1 MSPVGPP
8 SWWQQ
13 AQATNLL
20 TRGPEPWTSLWVPP
34 ELCGLKPHPT
44 VPGHRARMGWVCAS
58 LWLLHKQMQHG
69 GAPGTEKGTCGRR
82 DLGKHVT
89 YCTRVASPC
98 LGTCNIAA
106 INTRV
111 CSKHATLQGTCVIST
126 YELPTAFCTHVA
138 PVSFYNYS
146 ILKAQGKSNMHSGL
160 SACQCTMHMC
170 SVCMHPARQYCSAH
184 AGHLYA
190 YAKFSAR
197 VAPACTG
204 ISNMRCILGRGRKC
218 FSLLSSG
225 DPGCARRQ

>member
-1 MSPVGPP
+1 MDGPRTTLFLQTGPCVRANLRKYVPQIIPP
-8 SWWQQ
+8 SLQSCPLLASLPGVIGLTYLFWMLWCVPSRPTFLV
-13 AQATNLL
+13 ATGPGHKPPDQ
-20 TRGPEPWTSLWVPP
+20 RGPEPWTSLWVPP

-126 YELPTAFCTHVA
+126 YEFTHSA
-138 PVSFYNYS
+138 LHTCSTCELLQLQYS
-146 ILKAQGKSNMHSGL
+146 
-160 SACQCTMHMC
+160 
-170 SVCMHPARQYCSAH
+170 
-184 AGHLYA
+184 
-190 YAKFSAR
+190 
-197 VAPACTG
+197 
-204 ISNMRCILGRGRKC
+204 
-218 FSLLSSG
+218 
-225 DPGCARRQ
+225 